1 MEFISDQI
9 SEYAEMHTSPES
21 ELLRKINRETHLEVL
36 FPRMLSGQIQGR
48 ILSTFSKMVRP
59 EIILE
64 IGTYTGYS
72 ALCLAEGLTASGKI
86 ITLDKNAELEDR
98 VRGYF
103 NESAFKNQI
112 DFRVGDAM
120 KLVPEIDEQIDLAF
134 IDADKVN
141 YTNYYDLIFNN
152 LASGGFII
160 ADNVLWSGKVVEDNS
175 KLDEDTLALKAFNK
189 KIQEDE
195 RVENVLM
202 PVRDGL
208 MVIRKIS

>member
-103 NESAFKNQI
+103 NESAFKDQI

>member
-1 MEFISDQI
+1 
-9 SEYAEMHTSPES
+9 
-21 ELLRKINRETHLEVL
+21 
-36 FPRMLSGQIQGR
+36 
-48 ILSTFSKMVRP
+48 MVRP
-59 EIILE
+59 QIILE

-72 ALCLAEGLTASGKI
+72 ALCLAEGLTASGKL

-103 NESAFKNQI
+103 NESVYKDQI

-120 KLVPEIDEQIDLAF
+120 KLLPEIKEQIDLAF

-141 YTNYYDLIFNN
+141 YANYYDLIFNN